1 MTDLNLNRPSF
12 YRTNPRFGGVQKF
25 LLSTG
30 FAMSTESIT
39 VTINLKA
46 SEAYILRYISAILA
60 LADERCT
67 DEGRLSILKGC
78 KTTPEEMTRIHHKL
92 FLATHE
98 VLDQ

>member
-1 MTDLNLNRPSF
+1 
-12 YRTNPRFGGVQKF
+12 
-25 LLSTG
+25 
-30 FAMSTESIT
+30 MSTESIT

-60 LADERCT
+60 DERCT
-67 DEGRLSILKGC
+67 DEGRSSILKGC

-98 VLDQ
+98 VLDR